1 MAGFKPRCEPAYPM
15 NTYFRR
21 FVLASGFTNLAD
33 GIATVAWAWLASLLT
48 RDPLLIASVPIALRL
63 PWFLFA
69 IPAGIITDRTDRR
82 RLILLMDALRGSAF
96 LIAGLAVWQSL
107 PLVDAPQAGV
117 SNGALFAVLVVA
129 ALVVGIAEV
138 FRDNAAQ
145 TILPS
150 IVPHEALEKANGRLW
165 SIELIGNGLLGP
177 ALGAFLIAYALQAP
191 LLLNAA
197 AYVLAFVLMISVVGD
212 FRPDQTGTKNWRR
225 ELKEGL
231 QFLAANQLLRSLAW
245 ITGFWNLLFNMVF
258 IALVLHVQENL
269 DAGPRTY
276 GLILAS
282 GALGGVV
289 GGWFGDRIVAWLGPC
304 RTAQT
309 MLVASIPAF
318 LAMAYAPNALALC
331 VIFAVFEFTGIVW
344 NTVSVSYR
352 QRLIPDALMG
362 RVNSVYRLMAWG
374 MMPVGLALS
383 GLIVRGAEE
392 FTDRSTAL
400 ISPFLA
406 ATVGAIFLG
415 WLGWIALAR
424 GFANTQS
431 TAAS

>member
-1 MAGFKPRCEPAYPM
+1 MNAYFK
-15 NTYFRR
+15 R
-21 FVLASGFTNLAD
+21 FVLASGLTNFAD
-33 GIATVAWAWLASLLT
+33 GVATVAWAWLASLLT
-48 RDPLLIASVPIALRL
+48 RDPVLIASVPIALRL

-82 RLILLMDALRGSAF
+82 SLILYMDVLRAIAF
-96 LIAGLAVWQSL
+96 LFAGIVVWQAL
-107 PLVDAPQAGV
+107 PLASAPQSGV
-117 SNGALFAVLVVA
+117 SDGFVFAVLVVS
-129 ALVVGIAEV
+129 ALTVGIAEV

-150 IVPHEALEKANGRLW
+150 IVPHQALEKANGRLW

-177 ALGAFLIAYALQAP
+177 ALGAFLIAYALQMP
-191 LLLNAA
+191 LFVNAA
-197 AYVLAFVLMISVVGD
+197 AYVVAVALMIGVIGD
-212 FRPDQTGTKNWRR
+212 FRPKETGEKNWRR
-225 ELKEGL
+225 ELGEGIRFLKE
-231 QFLAANQLLRSLAW
+231 NPLLRSLAW

-269 DAGPRTY
+269 NAGAQTY
-276 GLILAS
+276 GVILAS
-282 GALGGVV
+282 GAV
-289 GGWFGDRIVAWLGPC
+289 GGIAGGWIGDRIIARLGPC

-309 MLVASIPAF
+309 MLLASIPAF

-331 VIFAVFEFTGIVW
+331 IIFAVFEFTGIVW

-352 QRLIPDALMG
+352 QRLIPDALLG

-383 GLIVRGAEE
+383 GAIVRVSEE
-392 FTDRSTAL
+392 LTDRSTAL

-406 ATVGAIFLG
+406 ATLGAVILG
-415 WLGWIALAR
+415 WFGWIALAR
-424 GFANTQS
+424 GFAG
-431 TAAS
+431 TATNSDP

>member
-1 MAGFKPRCEPAYPM
+1 MDAYFK
-15 NTYFRR
+15 R
-21 FVLASGFTNLAD
+21 FVMASGLTNFAD
-33 GIATVAWAWLASLLT
+33 GVATVAWAWLASLLT
-48 RDPLLIASVPIALRL
+48 RDPILIAAVPIALRM

-69 IPAGIITDRTDRR
+69 IPAGIITDRMDRR
-82 RLILLMDALRGSAF
+82 ALILAMDGLRAMAF
-96 LIAGLAVWQSL
+96 LLAGMAVWQAL
-107 PLVDAPQAGV
+107 PLQQAPQSGI
-117 SNGALFAVLVVA
+117 SDGFLFAVLVVA

-150 IVPHEALEKANGRLW
+150 IVPHDALEKANGRLW

-191 LLLNAA
+191 LLVNAA
-197 AYVLAFVLMISVVGD
+197 AYVLAVVLMISVMGNFRAKASGD
-212 FRPDQTGTKNWRR
+212 RNWRR
-225 ELKEGL
+225 ELNEGL
-231 QFLAANQLLRSLAW
+231 QFLRGQRLLRSLAW

-282 GALGGVV
+282 GAIGGVA
-289 GGWFGDRIVAWLGPC
+289 GGWFGDRVVAWLGPC

-309 MLVASIPAF
+309 MLLASVPAF
-318 LAMAYAPNALALC
+318 LAMAFAPNALALC
-331 VIFAVFEFTGIVW
+331 IIFAVFEFTGIVW

-352 QRLIPDALMG
+352 QRLIPDALLG

-374 MMPVGLALS
+374 MMPIGLALS
-383 GLIVRGAEE
+383 GAIVHVTET
-392 FTDRSTAL
+392 FTVRSTAL

-406 ATVGAIFLG
+406 ATIGAVALG
-415 WLGWIALAR
+415 WFGWFALER
-424 GFANTQS
+424 GFAGAKS
-431 TAAS
+431 ASPD

>member
-1 MAGFKPRCEPAYPM
+1 ML
-15 NTYFRR
+15 NTYFKR
-21 FVLASGFTNLAD
+21 FVMASGLTNFAD
-33 GIATVAWAWLASLLT
+33 GVATVAWAWLASLLT
-48 RDPLLIASVPIALRL
+48 RDPVLIAAVPIALRL

-82 RLILLMDALRGSAF
+82 RLILTMDVLRAAAF
-96 LIAGLAVWQSL
+96 LLAGFAVWQAL
-107 PLVDAPQAGV
+107 PLDPAPQAGV
-117 SNGALFAVLVVA
+117 SDTVLFAILVGS
-129 ALVVGIAEV
+129 ALAVGVAEV

-150 IVPHEALEKANGRLW
+150 IVPHQALEKANGRLW

-191 LLLNAA
+191 LLVNAA
-197 AYVLAFVLMISVVGD
+197 AYILAVILMISVVGD
-212 FRPDQTGTKNWRR
+212 FRPVSTGSRNWRR

-231 QFLAANQLLRSLAW
+231 QFLRQHRLLRSLAW

-282 GALGGVV
+282 GAVGGVA
-289 GGWFGDRIVAWLGPC
+289 GGWLGDRIVAWLGPC

-309 MLVASIPAF
+309 MLLASVPAF
-318 LAMAYAPNALALC
+318 FAMAYAPNALALC
-331 VIFAVFEFTGIVW
+331 IIFAVFEFTGIVW

-352 QRLIPDALMG
+352 QRLIPDALLG

-374 MMPVGLALS
+374 MMPIGLALS
-383 GLIVRGAEE
+383 GALVRMTDGWL
-392 FTDRSTAL
+392 DRSTAL

-406 ATVGAIFLG
+406 ATLGAMLLG

-424 GFANTQS
+424 GFADTPS
-431 TAAS
+431 SPDP